1 MHPSAIEAYCQDTD
15 SQNHILQIL
24 VLKDVHCSEH
34 ELNKSA
40 FPEAAELLHKNPF
53 QHLHR
58 KSLPIDV
65 PRKRNATP
73 TKPACGRSGRK
84 KVAPT
89 TGPKEPDVPAV
100 FHIGQ
105 IMILEDVQL
114 ATGWLSNLISGFAP

>member
-34 ELNKSA
+34 ELNRSA

-58 KSLPIDV
+58 KSLQTFV
-65 PRKRNATP
+65 LRKRNART
-73 TKPACGRSGRK
+73 TNPACGPSGRK
-84 KVAPT
+84 GLLGPQAPR
-89 TGPKEPDVPAV
+89 KPDVPAV
-100 FHIGQ
+100 FT
-105 IMILEDVQL
+105 L
-114 ATGWLSNLISGFAP
+114 AKSWF